1 MEDDKPLTVI
11 FRILITSAGSETRP
25 VKIITNILTP
35 SFPEAALLTMG
46 VSSAHKFLKWLQKKV
61 YY

>member
-1 MEDDKPLTVI
+1 MDDDKLPTVI
-11 FRILITSAGSETRP
+11 FNILITYAGSSTRYSNI
-25 VKIITNILTP
+25 KIILTP

-46 VSSAHKFLKWLQKKV
+46 VSSAHKFLKWLRRQT

>member
-1 MEDDKPLTVI
+1 MEDDKPTDSHFQDFNNI
-11 FRILITSAGSETRP
+11 CWQIT
-25 VKIITNILTP
+25 TNILTP